1 MIQFLTQ
8 MKEIIDPLAN
18 IGETIIK
25 KDLVKKI
32 LNSFPKS
39 MESLSTTLIYRYNL
53 RALNDLT

>member
-1 MIQFLTQ
+1 